1 MNLLTRRK
9 QESCS
14 ASQNG
19 RFDDVTPTG
28 MDDWSPDDICSTA
41 EPYSTTSNGSAPML
55 DDSHPYFL
63 VPLAQLVAEGF
74 EQSIDNLAKRL
85 ADAVLFNDVGQRCVT
100 RATAASLF
108 ADRAAKQ
115 EIERRKRAEANAER
129 RRRRAEQRQQRHEAQ
144 RATPPPRPG
153 LPAALAT
160 AEYDPERW

>member
-1 MNLLTRRK
+1 MTRRK

-41 EPYSTTSNGSAPML
+41 EPCSTTSNGSAVP
-55 DDSHPYFL
+55 DEDSDHPFNLIPLTHL
-63 VPLAQLVAEGF
+63 VIEGF
-74 EQSIDNLAKRL
+74 DQSIDNLAKRL

-144 RATPPPRPG
+144 RAAPPPRPG